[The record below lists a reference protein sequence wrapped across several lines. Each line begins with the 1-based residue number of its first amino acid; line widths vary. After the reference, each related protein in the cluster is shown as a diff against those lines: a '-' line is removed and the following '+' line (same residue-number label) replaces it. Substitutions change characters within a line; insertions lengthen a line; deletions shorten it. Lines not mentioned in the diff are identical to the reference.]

1 MASLRTMTCNVQ
13 DLGLQ
18 IASLRLWSMVQDK
31 SNGDITNIMPLT
43 IVVDLQSYLTPSLFH
58 GNVKVISVTESWY
71 ESNYH
76 MKYDFKSTIPVSGM
90 TIMMTFTAYLNHFSQ
105 KTSDTYEGISVKS
118 RILVV
123 QFYWNGFRALLR

>member
-18 IASLRLWSMVQDK
+18 IASLRLWSMVHDK

-43 IVVDLQSYLTPSLFH
+43 IIVDLQSYLTLSLFH
-58 GNVKVISVTESWY
+58 GNVKVISVSESWY
-71 ESNYH
+71 KSNYH
-76 MKYDFKSTIPVSGM
+76 MKYDNKTTTVSGM
-90 TIMMTFTAYLNHFSQ
+90 TIVMTFMAYLNHFSQ